1 MSDAPTEAEDRHGFF
16 EVRGMIPHQA
26 VEPSVEE
33 SSDSQQ
39 PSAFDELVAVL
50 YGELRRMARRHLMK
64 ERSDHPLQTT
74 ALVHEAYLRLARS
87 GQAAGAGR
95 TQCLAAAA
103 VAMRHILVEEAR
115 SMKRAKR
122 GGGWSRVQLDGVAD
136 DPMANSLDL
145 LALSDALEKLAAHDE
160 RKCMVIQMR
169 FFAGLTNDEIA
180 EALDTTTRTVE
191 RDWRYARAWLYRE
204 LASDRRA
211 DGNGR
216 ADVN

>member
-1 MSDAPTEAEDRHGFF
+1 MEFQDMGMTPQERVESAVAES
-16 EVRGMIPHQA
+16 P
-26 VEPSVEE
+26 
-33 SSDSQQ
+33 DSQ
-39 PSAFDELVAVL
+39 PRSAFDELVAAL
-50 YGELRRMARRHLMK
+50 YSELRRLARRHLMK

-74 ALVHEAYLRLARS
+74 SLVHEAYLRLARS
-87 GQAAGAGR
+87 GHGLGASR

-136 DPMANSLDL
+136 DPNASSIDL
-145 LALSDALEKLAAHDE
+145 LALSEALEKLAAHDE
-160 RKCMVIQMR
+160 RKCMVVQMR
-169 FFAGLTNDEIA
+169 FFAGLTNEEIA
-180 EALDTTTRTVE
+180 QILETTTRTVE

-204 LASDRRA
+204 LAFDAR
-211 DGNGR
+211 DDNGC